1 MKKLLLLGLMLLLM
15 AALLMGCDKG
25 NTPDDTT
32 DLSTATED
40 ATAAPTEP
48 DGDATETPT
57 EESTEAPTEEVT
69 TDYFEANR
77 IETVKPDESKV
88 IDMAVTDKG
97 YDIYRLPEDQDWGYR
112 YGVTYL
118 YEEDGQTVH
127 AYFACVGTGGEWDW
141 ISYRRSTDGGN
152 TWS

>member
-32 DLSTATED
+32 DPSTATED

-48 DGDATETPT
+48 DGDATEP
-57 EESTEAPTEEVT
+57 PTEEVT

-77 IETVKPDESKV
+77 IETVKPDTTKV
-88 IDMAVTDKG
+88 PDVTVTGLG
-97 YDIYRLPEDQDWGYR
+97 YDIYQLPIDQEWGYR
-112 YGVTYL
+112 YGATYL
-118 YEEDGQTVH
+118 YNDDGSVD
-127 AYFACVGTGGEWDW
+127 AYFACVGTNGE
-141 ISYRRSTDGGN
+141 
-152 TWS
+152 